1 MSMSI
6 LPAESELHA
15 KGRKLTGGMVLF
27 MLVGFFATII
37 AVNMVLLGFA
47 IKTFSGRE
55 AKNAYIAGM
64 SHDRALAA
72 ARAQDERGWVVDAQL
87 MRLETGR
94 SSIRLVR
101 RDAGAQV
108 ALDAIAR
115 FEHPADSRQDRS
127 VALAQASDRV
137 WSAFAEVPAG
147 GWDMVIEMRSGK
159 EMLFHSR
166 ERIIVKD

>member
-1 MSMSI
+1 MSL
-6 LPAESELHA
+6 LPAETELDV

-27 MLVGFFATII
+27 MLLGFFATII

-72 ARAQDERGWVVDAQL
+72 ARAQDARGWVVDAQL
-87 MRLETGR
+87 KRVARGR
-94 SSIRLVR
+94 SSIRLER

-108 ALDAIAR
+108 AVDAIAR

-127 VALAQASDRV
+127 VVLVHESARV
-137 WSAFAEVPAG
+137 WRVIAEVPAG
-147 GWDMVIEMRSGK
+147 GWDLVIEMRSGQDL
-159 EMLFHSR
+159 LFRSH
-166 ERIIVKD
+166 ERISVKD

>member
-1 MSMSI
+1 MSL
-6 LPAESELHA
+6 LPAETELDV

-27 MLVGFFATII
+27 MLLGFFATII

-72 ARAQDERGWVVDAQL
+72 VRAQNARGWVIDAQL
-87 MRLETGR
+87 KRVEAGR
-94 SSIRLVR
+94 SSIRIER
-101 RDAGAQV
+101 GDAGTQDDLEAF
-108 ALDAIAR
+108 AR

-127 VALAQASDRV
+127 FALARESTRA
-137 WSAFAEVPAG
+137 WSAIAEVPAG
-147 GWDMVIEMRSGK
+147 GWDLVIEMRSGQD
-159 EMLFHSR
+159 MLFRSH
-166 ERIIVKD
+166 ERISVKD